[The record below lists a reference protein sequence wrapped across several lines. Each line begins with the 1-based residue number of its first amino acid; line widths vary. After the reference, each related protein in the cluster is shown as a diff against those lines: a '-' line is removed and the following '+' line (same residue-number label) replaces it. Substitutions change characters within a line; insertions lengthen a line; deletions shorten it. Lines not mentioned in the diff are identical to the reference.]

1 MTYYLPLDVILDSR
15 DSPVE
20 DEPKRLSST
29 PIRSKQPHEW
39 LISAAAEL
47 ARGPSLD
54 ARFEVNS
61 LPEWVLKDLEQILD
75 RQKELCIIIR
85 ENTDKIMHKLTEAQK
100 TIDQLKGDVKWRTNL
115 KNYVTLQL

>member
-20 DEPKRLSST
+20 EEPKRLSST
-29 PIRSKQPHEW
+29 PSRSKQPHEW

-100 TIDQLKGDVKWRTNL
+100 TIDQLKGDVK
-115 KNYVTLQL
+115 